1 MQNLECRIEVDIL
14 DEKIK
19 KLYQIRQE
27 IRCKES
33 IQNKLRREIIESLIR
48 NSINEYITADG
59 LKAKLTEVISETVD
73 KKFLKENYPEIFEE
87 VKNERCIQYLM
98 IL

>member
-1 MQNLECRIEVDIL
+1 M

-27 IRCKES
+27 IRYKES
-33 IQNKLRREIIESLIR
+33 IQNELRKQIIEGLIR
-48 NSINEYITADG
+48 NSINEYITDDG

-73 KKFLKENYPEIFEE
+73 KNFLKENYPEIFEE
-87 VKNERCIQYLM
+87 VKNERCIQYLK
-98 IL
+98 ILKCKKQDDQQK